1 MRERGKTTKKFR
13 SKQYLYQLF
22 KYFIFIIWKKWHTV
36 YEEKNKGGY
45 ICIKH
50 MLFLLQA

>member
-22 KYFIFIIWKKWHTV
+22 KYFIFIIWKKWHAV